1 MFLRHGVNHSW
12 IYGWYEGK
20 IPTTW
25 VRKYVYVIPNFLF
38 LLNNFLNTS
47 SYNQILD
54 PSLVWTLLR
63 QLYTICLRKYELQF
77 NISNFFA

>member
-54 PSLVWTLLR
+54 PSLVWT
-63 QLYTICLRKYELQF
+63 
-77 NISNFFA
+77 